1 MAEQYRRAQDRE
13 ATLTWSVRAARAA
26 EAAFSLAEAG
36 HWYAVASSV
45 REAPDEGMP
54 SGLALAEMGATLF
67 SGAGQPARA
76 LALLDDAIAHAD
88 DHDPAMVPA
97 LITRTWLRVGLGD
110 TDGALADTV
119 RAEQLMAPGDEQAL
133 ARILCERGMALDT
146 GSRTSE
152 AVLPTRAALDL
163 ARRLGDKRTI
173 CRCQGI
179 LGSIA
184 NRRQR
189 YDEAR
194 ERMYD
199 ALSIARELAQPEEMA
214 MAAVGLTDLEWR
226 LGASNASWKSSTRS
240 GRNCVASRSSAT
252 GSRTSW
258 TATPSPH
265 CSMRA
270 GGTRR

>member
-1 MAEQYRRAQDRE
+1 MRLGSGNPRCRAWFDGRHPVLAEVGYWEPLLGGAPWPARSTGWAPGGPATANPSASAVAEVAEQYRRAQDRQ

-45 REAPDEGMP
+45 REAPDDGMP

-76 LALLDDAIAHAD
+76 LALLDDAIARAD

-119 RAEQLMAPGDEQAL
+119 RAERLMAPGDEQAL

-184 NRRQR
+184 NRRQQIR
-189 YDEAR
+189 R
-194 ERMYD
+194 G
-199 ALSIARELAQPEEMA
+199 P
-214 MAAVGLTDLEWR
+214 
-226 LGASNASWKSSTRS
+226 
-240 GRNCVASRSSAT
+240 
-252 GSRTSW
+252 
-258 TATPSPH
+258 PPH
-265 CSMRA
+265 V
-270 GGTRR
+270 RRVVDRP